1 VTSQRLDEALV
12 MRGLSQSRSR
22 ARDAIL
28 RGTVLVNGV
37 AARKPSQGV
46 FKTDILTVEDAA
58 KRYVSRSALKLLHGL
73 DHFNIAVAGRYAL
86 DIGASTGGFTQVLL
100 KRGVVHVTAIDVG
113 HGQMAPDIAE
123 NPRVTSFENLNARD
137 LSREEVSEAIDFI
150 VTDVSFI
157 SLKLAL
163 LPALS
168 LVATGADLVALIK
181 PQFEVGREFVGR
193 GGMVTDTAQ
202 HQRVCDEIT
211 SFLEEQ
217 GWDVQGVVA
226 SPVDGGDGNAEF
238 LVAARKR

>member
-1 VTSQRLDEALV
+1 

-46 FKTDILTVEDAA
+46 FKTDILTVEDPA

-100 KRGVVHVTAIDVG
+100 KRGVAHVTAIDVG
-113 HGQMAPDIAE
+113 HGQMAPEIAE

-168 LVATGADLVALIK
+168 LVATGAELVALIK

-202 HQRVCDEIT
+202 HQRVCEEIT

>member
-1 VTSQRLDEALV
+1 

-28 RGTVLVNGV
+28 RDTVFVNGV

-46 FKTDILTVEDAA
+46 FKNDILTVEDPA
-58 KRYVSRSALKLLHGL
+58 KRFVSRSALKLLHGL

-100 KRGVVHVTAIDVG
+100 KRGIAHVTAIDVG

-137 LSREEVSEAIDFI
+137 LSRDVVSEVIDFI

-168 LVATGADLVALIK
+168 LVATGAELVALIK

-193 GGMVTDTAQ
+193 GGMVTDPAQ
-202 HQRVCDEIT
+202 HQRVCDEIA

-217 GWDVQGVVA
+217 GWDVKGTVA